1 MAKTMRARLIRSP
14 PRPKISRSTEAPPW
28 SPASRDPRFSRRT
41 PDALRGRIDKAGGQR
56 SWLAAIVAGKARK
69 QHICSAQ
76 RKQMIIRLESMAEA
90 AEQELKP
97 AAAASS
103 QLQLIMDSPAT
114 AAKPILLS
122 TKRLQSSRRRVRHGV
137 SHLFRIVHV
146 PCTAHAA
153 GASSSHEHSCIR
165 HGCVA

>member
-114 AAKPILLS
+114 AAKPILLCHQETAEQQAARPPWS
-122 TKRLQSSRRRVRHGV
+122 ESP
-137 SHLFRIVHV
+137 V
-146 PCTAHAA
+146 PYLACALYCTC
-153 GASSSHEHSCIR
+153 G
-165 HGCVA
+165 GCVE